1 MEETRQSIDD
11 SNNGFRGS
19 CVQKHSLQRS
29 NHLVNSGARRADK
42 MPSEPR
48 THSTETNRSPW
59 VKDWGRQGFGEEA
72 YGASWVAQL

>member
-1 MEETRQSIDD
+1 MTATTGLEAAVSKALTAKEQSL
-11 SNNGFRGS
+11 G
-19 CVQKHSLQRS
+19 
-29 NHLVNSGARRADK
+29 NSGARRADD
-42 MPSEPR
+42 MPSESR